1 MGAFAL
7 CVESAARDIRSLL
20 TLHRVHP
27 QVHSDIQ
34 RILGSLLRK
43 NYENMTAPVPMDL
56 IDPPEQVCREL
67 VNDIVENAFKTALP
81 ASDMRAL
88 EHRCVELQQDNAEL
102 KAAVEEADES
112 VMELRAVLSDLK
124 KAHEYMLHS
133 YFREVLMLR
142 SRIDDLQR
150 QLRTRRLHTTNL
162 APLVSGSVSQFIPT
176 TESPLQHFLV
186 NTSVATGQGEPTS
199 RSSTSPLG
207 TPLPPSMSSDEESEA
222 DDGPVRRLLS
232 NHISYHGEGRCADV
246 QAQARPHALGA
257 ATVGAAPAAPPDAK
271 GWSATPHPK
280 YKGYSVRI
288 NVPISTAAR
297 ARTPGSARSA
307 TAQKTTTFEVW
318 STEPDSVDAIFD
330 YEEYLRILNGA
341 DATWMQRFTD
351 AMDGWERGS
360 PRHRRHSLSLRAC
373 TKSKVS
379 FLSGSLASNPDD
391 PLSSA
396 TLSNERVNAN
406 GFRWLLHL
414 ALEPIKHK
422 FHMELDQ
429 LREAVQAMQQ
439 EHADQVQRIECALL
453 TVQSRN
459 DALLDFI
466 NTFAQQARQ
475 TLLVVARDVQAR
487 NMVELLSS
495 GALPVAAAETVASFF
510 TPAASAA
517 TPHVRPSLSSATASP
532 LPHPE
537 SAQVPSASH
546 LLRNKEWRLKPG
558 VVLEAQEQASMMTAM
573 NHRLGKASSVE
584 VTRSMPH
591 APTNAA
597 EEVNYY
603 RADLGLPYW
612 CSHPVTVHARKMFG
626 EVQEIAASIRA
637 TRAMHFLASK
647 ESAAGGGR
655 RVRWK
660 VRGTADSSRHD
671 DGDHR
676 GCNSPPPLL
685 KGRDSSS
692 FYYFRDCDADDDST
706 LRHLVAHRRQR
717 EEWLT
722 ASVSGADGQTAAD
735 LLRELAALRM
745 RRACDR
751 KRLKVVQASLPQHFM
766 KDAAASAMAEEA
778 AVAKEMKKGAG
789 ARARATDPEPESPH
803 LQFVSAEA
811 LLRACALQRLGRRTE
826 QRLMQASQ
834 RIAELQRLLDL
845 HLGHCQLKDSEDS
858 LSWETA
864 RRLTAEGSQG
874 LLGAN
879 GTLNL
884 AGHLWRSPYLND
896 TVLDA
901 NDQQQQQR
909 GTWAGYSRGQLMYL
923 PIGLAMARDADGNS
937 IGGAGAYFM
946 LDGSVISAAPFA
958 PFSTAASKGGQ
969 GSNEES
975 ERPAMPG
982 RITPFVAVME
992 YCRGVQMGRPLGRR
1006 AGPVYLFQDHESGD
1020 YYVGDQAGR
1029 NVLKADDDTAGD
1041 AVGMRAEAGT
1051 QRPLL
1056 PMTRILFPAPMQFT
1070 AVDASSVASSV
1081 AASAAAS
1088 TALHPIYLVP
1098 MAIPLSDE
1106 EAVMREGWQACHRH
1120 GHTRRDPIYY
1130 TTMTPL
1136 PLSKSYHHVV
1146 PQPGNAD
1153 AVALAE
1159 AAADVAAVSY
1169 NDDSNAPVNRYLRNP
1184 PCVFQPA
1191 DEAAAMM
1198 RVRSLQLQQRRGA
1211 NKSFPDTAAVD
1222 SSAACAHS
1230 GLLSPDGTAS
1240 SAVTP
1245 TSTLPSSVGPLSG
1258 YALSSPEAHLLG
1270 AVPLLAADWQGSG
1283 GPVAAAPLPGS
1294 SSSPPAVPLA
1304 LPPSPEPGTTLA
1316 KTGHNGVQP
1325 LTKPVPHTSAAAAAA
1340 AAPAS
1345 SATSFSPPLAAA
1357 LVLAKERRY
1366 ARLAEEAER
1375 AAQAKKLRQDSLRNR
1390 TLTRTAPNKE
1400 SDVPRVPP
1408 HRLAPLSGKHPGDE
1422 VSSMLP
1428 LPADSARLQSQMRPA
1443 KLALTPPPPSLRW
1456 REVNGGGLNAWNLS
1470 SDDGDAA

>member
-7 CVESAARDIRSLL
+7 CLESAARDIRSLL

-27 QVHSDIQ
+27 QVRSDIQ

-43 NYENMTAPVPMDL
+43 NYENMTVPLPMDL

-67 VNDIVENAFKTALP
+67 VNGIVEDAFKTALP

-88 EHRCVELQQDNAEL
+88 ERRCVELQQDNAEL
-102 KAAVEEADES
+102 KAAADKADES
-112 VMELRAVLSDLK
+112 VMELREVLSDLK
-124 KAHEYMLHS
+124 RAHEYMLHS

-142 SRIDDLQR
+142 CRIDDLQR
-150 QLRTRRLHTTNL
+150 QLRTRRLHSMTL
-162 APLVSGSVSQFIPT
+162 APLVGGSAAQLIPT
-176 TESPLQHFLV
+176 VESQLQHFLV
-186 NTSVATGQGEPTS
+186 NTSVATGQGEPAS
-199 RSSTSPLG
+199 QSSTSPPR
-207 TPLPPSMSSDEESEA
+207 TPLPPSGSSDEESEA
-222 DDGPVRRLLS
+222 DDGPVRRRIS
-232 NHISYHGEGRCADV
+232 THISHRGEGRDADA
-246 QAQARPHALGA
+246 QAQTRPPALGA

-280 YKGYSVRI
+280 HKGYSIRI
-288 NVPISTAAR
+288 NVPIGTAAR
-297 ARTPGSARSA
+297 ARTLGSPRSA

-318 STEPDSVDAIFD
+318 STETDSVDAIFD

-341 DATWMQRFTD
+341 DAAWLQRFTD
-351 AMDGWERGS
+351 AMGGSERGS
-360 PRHRRHSLSLRAC
+360 PRHRCHSLSVRTR

-391 PLSSA
+391 TSSSA
-396 TLSNERVNAN
+396 ALSKEGANAN

-429 LREAVQAMQQ
+429 LRQAVQTMQR
-439 EHADQVQRIECALL
+439 EHADQVQLIERALS

-475 TLLVVARDVQAR
+475 TLVVVARDVQAR
-487 NMVELLSS
+487 SMVELLSS
-495 GALPVAAAETVASFF
+495 GALPAAAAETVASFF
-510 TPAASAA
+510 TPAASAE
-517 TPHVRPSLSSATASP
+517 TPPGRPSTSSAAASP
-532 LPHPE
+532 LPHTE
-537 SAQVPSASH
+537 SAQAPSASH
-546 LLRNKEWRLKPG
+546 LLRNKKWRLKAG
-558 VVLEAQEQASMMTAM
+558 VALEAQEQASMMAAM
-573 NHRLGKASSVE
+573 NHRLGKAGSVE
-584 VTRSMPH
+584 VRCSMPH

-626 EVQEIAASIRA
+626 ELQEIAASIRA
-637 TRAMHFLASK
+637 TRVMHFLASE
-647 ESAAGGGR
+647 ESAGGDGR

-660 VRGTADSSRHD
+660 VRGTTDSSGRN
-671 DGDHR
+671 DGYHR

-685 KGRDSSS
+685 KDRDSSS
-692 FYYFRDCDADDDST
+692 FYYFRDCDVDGDSA
-706 LRHLVAHRRQR
+706 LRHLAAHRRQR

-722 ASVSGADGQTAAD
+722 APVSGADGQTAAD
-735 LLRELAALRM
+735 LLRELAGLRM
-745 RRACDR
+745 RRASDR
-751 KRLKVVQASLPQHFM
+751 KRLKVVQASLPQQLT
-766 KDAAASAMAEEA
+766 KAAAASDMAEEA
-778 AVAKEMKKGAG
+778 AGAKGMTKG
-789 ARARATDPEPESPH
+789 ARAGATDPEPESPDLH
-803 LQFVSAEA
+803 FLSPEA
-811 LLRACALQRLGRRTE
+811 LLRACALQRLGRRTQ
-826 QRLMQASQ
+826 QRLMQTSQ

-845 HLGHCQLKDSEDS
+845 HFGHCQLKDSEDS

-864 RRLTAEGSQG
+864 RRVAAEGSQG

-879 GTLNL
+879 GTLHL
-884 AGHLWRSPYLND
+884 AGHLWSSPYLND

-901 NDQQQQQR
+901 NAQQHQQR
-909 GTWAGYSRGQLMYL
+909 GTCAGYSRGQLMYL
-923 PIGLAMARDADGNS
+923 PIGLAGARDADGNS
-937 IGGAGAYFM
+937 SGGAGAYFM

-969 GSNEES
+969 GINEES
-975 ERPAMPG
+975 ERPAMPD

-1041 AVGMRAEAGT
+1041 AVGIRAEADT
-1051 QRPLL
+1051 QRSLL

-1070 AVDASSVASSV
+1070 VADASSVASSV

-1106 EAVMREGWQACHRH
+1106 EAVIQEGWQACHRH

-1130 TTMTPL
+1130 TTMAPL

-1159 AAADVAAVSY
+1159 AAADAAAVSH
-1169 NDDSNAPVNRYLRNP
+1169 NGDSNAPVNHYLRSP

-1222 SSAACAHS
+1222 SSAACARS
-1230 GLLSPDGTAS
+1230 GLLSPDVTAS

-1270 AVPLLAADWQGSG
+1270 AVPLLAADWQGG
-1283 GPVAAAPLPGS
+1283 RGPVAAAPLPGS
-1294 SSSPPAVPLA
+1294 SSNHAAVPLA
-1304 LPPSPEPGTTLA
+1304 LSPSTEPVTTLT
-1316 KTGHNGVQP
+1316 KTGHDGVPP
-1325 LTKPVPHTSAAAAAA
+1325 LTKLVPHTSAAAAAA
-1340 AAPAS
+1340 APVS

-1357 LVLAKERRY
+1357 LVLAKERRN
-1366 ARLAEEAER
+1366 ARLAEKAER
-1375 AAQAKKLRQDSLRNR
+1375 AAQAKTLRQESLRNR
-1390 TLTRTAPNKE
+1390 TLTRAAPNKE

-1408 HRLAPLSGKHPGDE
+1408 HRLAPLIGKHPGDE
-1422 VSSMLP
+1422 ASPMLP
-1428 LPADSARLQSQMRPA
+1428 LPVDSARLQSQMRPE
-1443 KLALTPPPPSLRW
+1443 KWALTPPPPSLRW
-1456 REVNGGGLNAWNLS
+1456 REVNGGELNAWNLN
-1470 SDDGDAA
+1470 SDVGDAV